1 MKRLLRILLYR
12 SIALIP
18 LAIILL
24 IAYFLAPALAEGRDR
39 APVQEPTCTD
49 RTPTGIAVPVAA
61 SVPSAA
67 SRHFFIDRT
76 NSPL

>member
-12 SIALIP
+12 SITLIP

-24 IAYFLAPALAEGRDR
+24 MAYFLAPALAEGRDR
-39 APVQEPTCTD
+39 APVQEPTCKD
-49 RTPTGIAVPVAA
+49 RTPTALAVLVAA

-67 SRHFFIDRT
+67 PTRYFIDRT